1 MKTDHR
7 IIRMKS
13 ANVKSGTYIENSVE
27 NNQKDPKFKFFDH
40 VRIIEI
46 KNNFQKTTHQ
56 IRLKESLWMYVFSD
70 LNDEE
75 IFGIFYERGMQNT
88 SQKQFK
94 IEKRIKRKHNRFY
107 AKWMSY
113 DNSLNS

>member
-1 MKTDHR
+1 MRTDYR
-7 IIRMKS
+7 IIRMKP
-13 ANVKSGTYIENSVE
+13 ANVKSGSYIENSVE
-27 NNQKDPKFKFFDH
+27 NNHKDPKFKFFDH

-46 KNNFQKTTHQ
+46 KNIFQKTTHQ
-56 IRLKESLWMYVFSD
+56 IRRKESLWTYIFSD

-75 IFGIFYERGMQNT
+75 IFEIFYEKGQQNT

-94 IEKRIKRKHNRFY
+94 IEKGIKRRHNRPY
-107 AKWMSY
+107 VKWMSY

>member
-1 MKTDHR
+1 MRTDYR
-7 IIRMKS
+7 ISRMKP
-13 ANVKSGTYIENSVE
+13 ANVKSGSYIENSVE
-27 NNQKDPKFKFFDH
+27 NNHKDPKFKFFDH

-46 KNNFQKTTHQ
+46 KNIFQKTTHQ
-56 IRLKESLWMYVFSD
+56 IRRKESLWTYIFSD

-75 IFGIFYERGMQNT
+75 IFEIFYEKGQQNT

-94 IEKRIKRKHNRFY
+94 IEKGIKRRHNRLY
-107 AKWMSY
+107 VKWMSY